1 MVTKAKRRRRRCA
14 NPKCEKHFRHSRD
27 TRKTCSD
34 ACKMAVYR
42 QRKAAVVALVQVLAA
57 AAAKVKRQDAKA
69 EADARIKRI
78 IDELADRKRTADAEE
93 RARVRETPEQQEAEP
108 SEPAPTRK
116 GYGGYGG
123 FSPASEPIT
132 VELGRVPTFGEVA
145 TRLPPGQRSPWRR

>member
-1 MVTKAKRRRRRCA
+1 MGRKSRRRRCA
-14 NPKCEKHFRHSRD
+14 NPECTKSFRH
-27 TRKTCSD
+27 TRATAKYCTPKCR
-34 ACKMAVYR
+34 KAVYR
-42 QRKAAVVALVQVLAA
+42 QRKAAVVALVRVLAA

-69 EADARIKRI
+69 ETDARLQRI
-78 IDELADRKRTADAEE
+78 IDELTDRKRTADAEE